1 MSAVRATA
9 LARPSAPIRV
19 LVVEDSLTQRAFL
32 RRSLEADGDI
42 VVVGEAGSAINAIAV
57 AQQMKPDVVTMDLE
71 IPGGGLSAI
80 ARIMESN
87 PRPILLL
94 SGRVGGPRTPEAVD
108 ALSAG
113 AAGVLVKP
121 LRWDEQSQRLL
132 RGRIRTMRRI
142 RMHHLEPARPDAT
155 GTPGT
160 GKPGVE
166 PPVERPV
173 VGIGSSTG
181 GPAAL
186 ARVLRD
192 LAGTPAPVLC
202 VQHIHD
208 HQVEGLARWLSGT
221 TDADVRVAADG
232 DTLANGVVLMAPGGT
247 HLTLDRSRR
256 VKLVPDAESLHTPS
270 VDRMFAS
277 LAERCGSRVV
287 ACLLTGMGRDGA
299 DGMKAVHAAGG
310 MTYVQDEASSVVYGM
325 GRAAVE
331 GDAVTRV
338 LPLDSIGKTINRS
351 VWRMS

>member
-1 MSAVRATA
+1 MSAARASA
-9 LARPSAPIRV
+9 VARPGAPIRV
-19 LVVEDSLTQRAFL
+19 LVVEDSITQRAFL

-57 AQQMKPDVVTMDLE
+57 AQQLRPDVVTMDLE

-94 SGRVGGPRTPEAVD
+94 SARVGGPRTPDAVD

-121 LRWDEQSQRLL
+121 LRWDDKSQQLL

-142 RMHHLEPARPDAT
+142 RTQHVERAQPGASGGPIDHRSAAEPT
-155 GTPGT
+155 
-160 GKPGVE
+160 
-166 PPVERPV
+166 VERPV

-192 LAGTPAPVLC
+192 VAAIPAPVLC

-208 HQVEGLARWLSGT
+208 HQVEGLARWLAGT

-232 DTLANGVVLMAPGGT
+232 DALVNGVVLLAPGGA
-247 HLTLDRSRR
+247 HLTLDRGRR
-256 VKLVPDAESLHTPS
+256 VKLIPDTESLHTPS
-270 VDRMFAS
+270 VDRMLMS
-277 LAERCGSRVV
+277 LAEVCGSRVV
-287 ACLLTGMGRDGA
+287 GCLLTGMGRDGA
-299 DGMKAVHAAGG
+299 EGMKAVHGAGG

-325 GRAAVE
+325 ARAAVE
-331 GDAVTRV
+331 SDAVTRV
-338 LPLDSIGKTINRS
+338 LPLDSLGKTISRS